1 MKKTLLT
8 LSLVAALAAC
18 NRGPA
23 NNVAAGNNVAAPA
36 PVNSAAAAP
45 APAEGAQQAAM
56 PPGLDCIRNRLS
68 PEQRRAVAQAAMEQ
82 ASRDDP
88 RAQPLV
94 QATDA
99 CAEQLSWSP
108 QKRRLAGMFSI
119 SAAGAAGIREELGS
133 QGVRIEDLDRL
144 ILADSELLAAAEIG
158 QLDSNAGSEFAQ
170 RHLSE
175 LQQIANGQSLE
186 GELGTRIGN
195 YIAFRAL
202 AETTASQ
209 FGREH

>member
-1 MKKTLLT
+1 MKTTFLT
-8 LSLVAALAAC
+8 LPLLVALAAC
-18 NRGPA
+18 SKTPA
-23 NNVAAGNNVAAPA
+23 NNVAADNGTAPPPA
-36 PVNSAAAAP
+36 NMAAAAP
-45 APAEGAQQAAM
+45 APTQGAQQAAM

-68 PEQRRAVAQAAMEQ
+68 PEQRRAIAQAAMEQ
-82 ASRDDP
+82 ASREDP
-88 RAQPLV
+88 RAQPLI

-99 CAEQLSWSP
+99 CGDELSWSP

-119 SAAGAAGIREELGS
+119 SAAGAAGVREELGS
-133 QGVRIEDLDRL
+133 QGVRIEELDRV
-144 ILADSELLAAAEIG
+144 ILADSELMAAAANG
-158 QLDSNAGSEFAQ
+158 QLNSSAGSAFAQ

-175 LQQIANGQSLE
+175 LQQIAGGQSLE

-209 FGREH
+209 FGREP